1 MKQLNLSILFSFG
14 LVLSATAFA
23 SDNYSALKAQSKS
36 VSKFREDNADTIESL
51 KREIKTIAWANIDQP
66 QNAEKVR
73 ADLEALVQR
82 LKAVAPPVTEDRIV
96 QFSPGGWQQIW
107 SDEQNMDP
115 PGAPERDLRQIYQV
129 VNGAGWGFNFGL
141 RELADG
147 QFVTF
152 ALQVVASV
160 SCDLQTTEITKAF
173 SNSRRL
179 ENDEDLIQLSQAI
192 YQGNS
197 DFVERNAGRF
207 PRGPIGAKGVLQLL
221 FIDEELKIGTSPN
234 VYNGKIEMFVMERTS
249 VVRGNR

>member
-1 MKQLNLSILFSFG
+1 MEVFVKHLILGILFS
-14 LVLSATAFA
+14 
-23 SDNYSALKAQSKS
+23 SALFVGHSAAA
-36 VSKFREDNADTIESL
+36 ADSISQL
-51 KREIKTIAWANIDQP
+51 KQEIKSLAWANIDQP
-66 QNAEKVR
+66 QNNEAVR
-73 ADLEALVQR
+73 AQLEGFVQR
-82 LKAVAPPVTEDRIV
+82 LKAVAPPVTEERIV

-115 PGAPERDLRQIYQV
+115 PGAPKRDLRQIYQV

-141 RELADG
+141 RELAPN
-147 QFVTF
+147 QYTTF

-160 SCDLQTTEITKAF
+160 SGDLQTTEITKAF

-179 ENDEDLIQLSQAI
+179 ENGEDLIQLSNSI
-192 YQGNS
+192 YAGNS
-197 DFVERNAGRF
+197 EFVERNAGRF

-249 VVRGNR
+249 MVRGNQ